1 MTKKPLHQI
10 IYDTNNK
17 PAFAVLPYPEYEK
30 MMTLLA
36 EKLDQSSP
44 LLSEDGLTIRL
55 PHGGPDACID
65 LIVLANYCYERSLIS
80 IAIGARQQRLS
91 KFAANQ
97 VGALDPLI
105 RMCFLKPDS
114 PYRNT
119 MQATNDVVDALVE
132 TGLFKRTKRDFN
144 NAKEGQQ
151 FYRPVLALDVNED
164 AVKAFVASHPKP
176 NFKIPLYYWA
186 NEKFNSGLFDKG
198 D

>member
-1 MTKKPLHQI
+1 MTNKSLHQV
-10 IYDTNNK
+10 IYDMNNK

-30 MMTLLA
+30 IMTLLA
-36 EKLDQSSP
+36 EKLDQPSP
-44 LLSEDGLTIRL
+44 LLSEDGLFIRL

-65 LIVLANYCYERSLIS
+65 LIVLANYCYERSLIA

-91 KFAANQ
+91 KFDANQ

-105 RMCFLKPDS
+105 RMCFLRPDS

-119 MQATNDVVDALVE
+119 MQATTEVVDALVE

-164 AVKAFVASHPKP
+164 AVKAFVKSHPKP
-176 NFKIPLYYWA
+176 KFKIPPFYWSDK
-186 NEKFNSGLFDKG
+186 KFNAGLFDQA